1 MGLIICILYPGFL
14 VCMVMYLNQKE
25 NQQIIMSVLVI
36 LTYYI
41 YIGILRA
48 LI

>member
-14 VCMVMYLNQKE
+14 ACMVLYLGKKE
-25 NQQIIMSVLVI
+25 NQQITMSVLVI

-41 YIGILRA
+41 YIGILRT
-48 LI
+48 LS